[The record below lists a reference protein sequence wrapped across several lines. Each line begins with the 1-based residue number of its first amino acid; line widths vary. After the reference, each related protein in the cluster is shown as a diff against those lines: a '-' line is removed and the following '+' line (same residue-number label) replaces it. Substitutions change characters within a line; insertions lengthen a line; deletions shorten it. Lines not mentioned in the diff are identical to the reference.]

1 MLLKQDPPG
10 SCFFMWKKVS
20 DRYGVVIWMCIGVIM
35 QKNSKI
41 SGNGKKILL
50 IAQKSDGKTGGK
62 PPEWWKKSLQKKRIL

>member
-1 MLLKQDPPG
+1 MASL
-10 SCFFMWKKVS
+10 F
-20 DRYGVVIWMCIGVIM
+20 CIGVIM

>member
-1 MLLKQDPPG
+1 
-10 SCFFMWKKVS
+10 MWKKVS
-20 DRYGVVIWMCIGVIM
+20 DCRGVASLFCIGVIM

-50 IAQKSDGKTGGK
+50 IAQKGDGKTGGK